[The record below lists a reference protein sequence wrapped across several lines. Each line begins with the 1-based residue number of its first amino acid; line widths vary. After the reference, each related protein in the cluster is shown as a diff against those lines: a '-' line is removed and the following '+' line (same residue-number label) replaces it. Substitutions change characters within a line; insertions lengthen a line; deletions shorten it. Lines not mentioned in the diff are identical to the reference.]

1 MKRFFL
7 LVTLLISVFL
17 PAQNWKTFTNT
28 NHIYDLCMKDNNL
41 YVATWGGVLKIS
53 PIDNSNNLS
62 AYTEKE
68 IYHKGNGLVSND
80 IRTLSYIDF
89 SESLWMGSS
98 DNGISISSQLGF
110 QNLGSALGLPSLK
123 VTRIIE
129 HESTILV
136 ATSSGLAV
144 FYYLPGVAFPLM
156 LHQYTVANTSGGLA
170 GDNIVDMLLTE
181 TGTLFVATTN
191 GVSYIPLELLDNDSA
206 WKTISGPGSPL
217 LSGGNPK
224 LSANSENI
232 AIGFYKEVYV
242 HSLNMDSGS
251 WITYNVSNM
260 LTGKNVSSVLLDS
273 QSRLWISYADWNEAI
288 LSYTNTSDSLLT
300 LIENNNYT
308 HFLKEANG
316 LGYSP
321 ISRIVELNGE
331 IYLCSW
337 GQGIYHQEENYWSNY
352 DPTGIGFPRIA
363 QVVTDNDYNLW
374 FASGYISNLPVRKG
388 SMGVSKLTDGNWST
402 LNIHNSP
409 IHTDNILGVAV
420 DPLNRKWFATWDNT
434 NSPSGWE
441 KGLSVLDE
449 ENNIWVH
456 ITKDGIRYYN
466 NETQSW
472 GAYNPNPSYRLTTST
487 IGGIYPAG
495 DSLMMVMCYD
505 GAVNVLD
512 MNFQIVSRFSPPNTV
527 FNHLLYGYYNGEKYF
542 IGTNDD
548 RGLTI
553 WNHNSLPVSGGE
565 HWLIPPPADLS
576 SCVVYGVVTID
587 TPYEGRQHW
596 IAASTGVFMWN
607 EVNWYRY
614 DTMIKRYKY
623 NIFSHLWENDL
634 LYYVDEERLFGSVR
648 TIPTCIFLD
657 AQNRIWLGS
666 MENGLSLYD
675 PYTERFTNYFYP
687 NYPLISNYITCLGFD
702 PVAGDLIIGT
712 PDGYNTLKIG
722 RTVKIPTTLQ
732 NLKAFPNPFR
742 PSVQPYLQIVNM
754 PVDNMPAGKAEC
766 RIYDSSG
773 ALVIKLEENALCR
786 FQWDGKNSAGK
797 QCSSGIYFFVVA
809 DDAGNIKK
817 GKLAIIND

>member
-1 MKRFFL
+1 MKKIL
-7 LVTLLISVFL
+7 LLTAILIWVYL
-17 PAQNWKTFTNT
+17 PAQNWKTYTNT
-28 NHIYDLCMKDNNL
+28 NHIYDLSAKDNDL
-41 YVATWGGVLKIS
+41 YVATWGGVLKLS
-53 PIDNSNNLS
+53 PLDNSNTLGV
-62 AYTEKE
+62 YEETE

-89 SESLWMGSS
+89 STSLWMGSS
-98 DNGISISSQLGF
+98 DNGISILSQLGF
-110 QNLGSALGLPSLK
+110 QNLGSDLGLPSLK

-129 HESTILV
+129 HQSTILV
-136 ATSSGLAV
+136 ATSAGLAV
-144 FYYLPGVAFPLM
+144 FYYLPGVSFPLM
-156 LHQYTVANTSGGLA
+156 LHQYTVANTSGGLI

-181 TGTLFVATTN
+181 TGILFVATTD
-191 GVSYIPLELLDNDSA
+191 GISYIPLEQLDNDSA

-232 AIGFYKEVYV
+232 VIGLYDKVYM
-242 HSLNMDSGS
+242 HPLDMDSGS
-251 WITYNVSNM
+251 WTTYSSANM

-273 QSRLWISYADWNEAI
+273 QSRLWISYADWDEAV
-288 LSYTNTSDSLLT
+288 LSYTNTTDSLLT
-300 LIENNNYT
+300 LIENNTNT
-308 HFLKEANG
+308 HLLKEQNG

-321 ISRIVELNGE
+321 ISRIVDLNGK

-337 GQGIYHQEENYWSNY
+337 GEGIYCKEVDSWSNY
-352 DPTGIGFPRIA
+352 NPVSIGFPRIA
-363 QVVTDNDYNLW
+363 QVVTDNNYNLW
-374 FASGYISNLPVRKG
+374 FASGYISNFPVRKG
-388 SMGVSKLTDGNWST
+388 SMGVSKLANGNWST

-409 IHTDNILGVAV
+409 IHTDNILGIAV

-434 NSPSGWE
+434 NSPSGWQ
-441 KGLSVLDE
+441 KGLSVFDE
-449 ENNIWVH
+449 DHNIWVH
-456 ITKDGIRYYN
+456 ITRDGIRYYN

-472 GAYNPNPSYRLTTST
+472 GAYDPSNRLTTST

-505 GAVNVLD
+505 GEVNVLD
-512 MNFQIVSRFSPPNTV
+512 MNFQIVARFSPPNTV
-527 FNHLLYGYYNGEKYF
+527 FNHLLYSYYSGDKYF

-553 WNHNSLPVSGGE
+553 WNHNSLPVSEGA
-565 HWLIPPPADLS
+565 HWIIPPPSDLN
-576 SCVVYGVVTID
+576 SCVVYGVITID

-623 NIFSHLWENDL
+623 NIFDNLWENDL

-648 TIPTCIFLD
+648 TTPTCIFLD

-666 MENGLSLYD
+666 MEKGLSMYD

-712 PDGYNTLKIG
+712 PDGFNTLKIG

-754 PVDNMPAGKAEC
+754 PADNMPAGKAEC

-773 ALVIKLEENALCR
+773 ALVIKLEENTLCR
-786 FQWDGKNSAGK
+786 FQWDGKNAAGK
-797 QCSSGIYFFVVA
+797 QCGSGIYFFVVA